1 MNAKELFDYY
11 NTSKAHEHLSC
22 SIGVAKSFLNM
33 YPQLQEMSL
42 EDADMYFYNF
52 LYQMFFE

>member
-22 SIGVAKSFLNM
+22 SIEVAKSFLNM

-42 EDADMYFYNF
+42 EDADIYFYNF
-52 LYQMFFE
+52 LYQMFFG

>member
-42 EDADMYFYNF
+42 EDVDMYFYNF
-52 LYQMFFE
+52 LYQMFFG

>member
-33 YPQLQEMSL
+33 CPQLQEMSL
-42 EDADMYFYNF
+42 KDADMYFYNF
-52 LYQMFFE
+52 LYQMFFG

>member
-1 MNAKELFDYY
+1 MSAKELFDYY
-11 NTSKAHEHLSC
+11 NTSKVHEHLSC

-42 EDADMYFYNF
+42 EDADMCFYNF

>member
-1 MNAKELFDYY
+1 MSAKELFDYY

-42 EDADMYFYNF
+42 EDADMCFYKF
-52 LYQMFFE
+52 LYQMFFG

>member
-11 NTSKAHEHLSC
+11 NSSKTHEHLSC
-22 SIGVAKSFLNM
+22 SIGVAESFLDM

-52 LYQMFFE
+52 LYQMFFG

>member
-42 EDADMYFYNF
+42 EDVDMYFYNF
-52 LYQMFFE
+52 LYQIFFE

>member
-33 YPQLQEMSL
+33 YPQSQEMSL
-42 EDADMYFYNF
+42 KDADMYFYNF
-52 LYQMFFE
+52 LYQMFFG

>member
-22 SIGVAKSFLNM
+22 SIEVAESFLNIC
-33 YPQLQEMSL
+33 PQLQEMSL
-42 EDADMYFYNF
+42 KDADMYFYNF

>member
-11 NTSKAHEHLSC
+11 NASKAHEHLNC
-22 SIGVAKSFLNM
+22 SIEVTESFLNM
-33 YPQLQEMSL
+33 CPQLQKMSL

-52 LYQMFFE
+52 LYQMFFG

>member
-22 SIGVAKSFLNM
+22 SIGVVESFLNM
-33 YPQLQEMSL
+33 CPQLQEMSL
-42 EDADMYFYNF
+42 KDADMYFYNF
-52 LYQMFFE
+52 LYQMFFG

>member
-11 NTSKAHEHLSC
+11 NTSKAHEYLNY

-42 EDADMYFYNF
+42 KDADMYFYNF
-52 LYQMFFE
+52 LYQMFFG

>member
-42 EDADMYFYNF
+42 EDVDMYFYNF

>member
-22 SIGVAKSFLNM
+22 SIEVAESFLNM
-33 YPQLQEMSL
+33 HSQLQEMSL
-42 EDADMYFYNF
+42 EDADMCFYNF
-52 LYQMFFE
+52 LYQMFFG

>member
-22 SIGVAKSFLNM
+22 SIGVAESFLNM

-42 EDADMYFYNF
+42 KDADMYFYNF
-52 LYQMFFE
+52 LYQMLFG

>member
-11 NTSKAHEHLSC
+11 NTSKAHEHLNC
-22 SIGVAKSFLNM
+22 SIEVVESFLNM
-33 YPQLQEMSL
+33 YPQVKNRSL

-52 LYQMFFE
+52 LYQMFFG

>member
-42 EDADMYFYNF
+42 KDADMYFYNF
-52 LYQMFFE
+52 LYQMFFG

>member
-42 EDADMYFYNF
+42 KDADMCFYNF
-52 LYQMFFE
+52 LYQMFFG

>member
-1 MNAKELFDYY
+1 MSAKELFDYY

-42 EDADMYFYNF
+42 KDADMCFYNF
-52 LYQMFFE
+52 LYQIFFE